1 LEEALRMNAHPS
13 LKPDESEERTGRV
26 EDVEE
31 PTRQWLLVELRRV
44 MEIALDRVTGSK
56 TPPEDRIKWS
66 RIVIAAGGACNSVLR
81 DVEIDLLKKEISE
94 LKALTEE
101 HLKDDNEL
109 DEAGNREAQ
118 EED

>member
-1 LEEALRMNAHPS
+1 MSAPAG
-13 LKPDESEERTGRV
+13 LKPNESEERMERA
-26 EDVEE
+26 EDAQG
-31 PTRQWLLVELRRV
+31 PTRQWLLQELRRV
-44 MEIALDRVTGSK
+44 MEIALDRVTGTK

-81 DVEIDLLKKEISE
+81 DVEIDALKKEISD

-101 HLKDDNEL
+101 RLKDDNEL
-109 DEAGNREAQ
+109 DEAGNRETQ

>member
-1 LEEALRMNAHPS
+1 MSAAPS
-13 LKPDESEERTGRV
+13 LKPDATEEGSGGA
-26 EDVEE
+26 EDVQE
-31 PTRQWLLVELRRV
+31 PTRQWLLQELRRV
-44 MEIALDRVTGSK
+44 MEIALDRVTGTK

-81 DVEIDLLKKEISE
+81 DVEIDALKKEISE

-101 HLKDDNEL
+101 RLKDDNEL

>member
-1 LEEALRMNAHPS
+1 LSAPTTS
-13 LKPDESEERTGRV
+13 KDVEERTGRG
-26 EDVEE
+26 EDVQE
-31 PTRQWLLVELRRV
+31 PTRQWLLQELRRV
-44 MEIALDRVTGSK
+44 MEIALDRVTGPK

-81 DVEIDLLKKEISE
+81 DVEIDALKKEISE
-94 LKALTEE
+94 LKAMTEE

>member
-1 LEEALRMNAHPS
+1 MSAPAG
-13 LKPDESEERTGRV
+13 LKPNDSEEGTERA
-26 EDVEE
+26 EDAQG
-31 PTRQWLLVELRRV
+31 PTRQWLLQELRRV
-44 MEIALDRVTGSK
+44 MEIALDRVTGAK

-81 DVEIDLLKKEISE
+81 DVEIDALKKEIAE

-101 HLKDDNEL
+101 RLKDDNEL
-109 DEAGNREAQ
+109 DEAGSRETQ